1 MGEPLR
7 LLLVDDH
14 AMFRRGLREVL
25 EEDPGLRVVAEAG
38 DGEAGVERARALWPG
53 GLDLVLM
60 DIEMPRLDG
69 IGAAKRILDELRGL
83 PVVMLSALV
92 DDDALL
98 AAVRAGAV
106 GFLSKSVSP
115 DAMVRALRDYHRDGA
130 LPMSRTMA
138 ANALAHLQAAA
149 AAPAPRE
156 SAPAPALAALT
167 PREREVLG
175 LVAEGLRDREI
186 AARLSLSEGTVQVH
200 VKNLLRK
207 LGVRSRNAAAAYAR
221 RSG

>member
-138 ANALAHLQAAA
+138 ARALAHLQAAV

-207 LGVRSRNAAAAYAR
+207 LGVRSRNVAAAYVR
-221 RSG
+221 RGG